1 MFKLPQELRQSLVYQ
16 DKCKEGL
23 VIKTMR
29 NDGWMASFEARKCV
43 GNILNQDRKDT
54 FFPEAYQSLL

>member
-1 MFKLPQELRQSLVYQ
+1 MFKLPQEVRQSLVYQ

-29 NDGWMASFEARKCV
+29 NDASFEARKCV